1 MLIKFCFRDNPKPT
15 AGRVGISARLISTC
29 TMLCLFSFAVRAQ
42 ETKPAANRDPETAVI
57 STSDVNLFWQA
68 YDEWKTAANSAP
80 DRLAAILDR
89 DYIKKGSQGV
99 QDFIPHNR
107 IVSGDALAK
116 TILKDPEYYET
127 VRANTE
133 KMQSFVP
140 EIRHGFERLKQIYP
154 DAIFPPVYFVIGRRT
169 SGGTDSDNGLIIGAE
184 MFADSG
190 SRIHLT
196 EVVCI
201 VIHELIHYQQQTHGD
216 DLVTGVMNEG
226 AADFIAELITG
237 NQIDE
242 AIKPYGDSHEEE
254 LWKKF
259 QENQKTNDL
268 KPWLYNAGDK
278 DRVGPPDLG
287 YYMGYKICQSF
298 YEISPDKAAALKTII
313 AMKDP
318 KAIIEQS
325 AYSQRFH

>member
-1 MLIKFCFRDNPKPT
+1 MCASSLPSQCCVFSLSAFTLKNDPK
-15 AGRVGISARLISTC
+15 
-29 TMLCLFSFAVRAQ
+29 
-42 ETKPAANRDPETAVI
+42 TAVI
-57 STSDVNLFWQA
+57 STADVDLFWQA

-99 QDFIPHNR
+99 QDFIPQR
-107 IVSGDALAK
+107 IINSEALTR
-116 TILKDPEYYET
+116 TILKDLKYYET

-133 KMQSFVP
+133 QMQSFVP
-140 EIRHGFERLKQIYP
+140 EIRQGFERLKQIYP
-154 DAIFPPVYFVIGRRT
+154 DAIFPPVYFVIGRRN

-184 MFADSG
+184 MFADTG
-190 SRIHLT
+190 SRIHLS
-196 EVVCI
+196 EVVSI
-201 VIHELIHYQQQTHGD
+201 VIHELTTQSGD
-216 DLVTGVMNEG
+216 LTTKVMNEG

-242 AIKPYGDSHEEE
+242 DTKPYGDSHEEE

-259 QENQKTNDL
+259 QEDAKKNDL
-268 KPWLYNAGDK
+268 KPWLYNGADK

-287 YYMGYKICQSF
+287 YYMGYKLCQSL
-298 YEISPDKAAALKTII
+298 YEISPDKAAALKIII

>member
-1 MLIKFCFRDNPKPT
+1 
-15 AGRVGISARLISTC
+15 
-29 TMLCLFSFAVRAQ
+29 MLCLFSLGVHAQ
-42 ETKPAANRDPETAVI
+42 EALKTAANHDPKTAVI
-57 STSDVNLFWQA
+57 STADVDLFWQA

-99 QDFIPHNR
+99 QDFIPQR
-107 IVSGDALAK
+107 IINSEALTR
-116 TILKDPEYYET
+116 TILKDLKYYET

-133 KMQSFVP
+133 QMQSFVP
-140 EIRHGFERLKQIYP
+140 EIRQGFERLKQIYP
-154 DAIFPPVYFVIGRRT
+154 DAIFPPVYFVIGRRN

-184 MFADSG
+184 MFADTG
-190 SRIHLT
+190 SRIHLS
-196 EVVCI
+196 EVVSI
-201 VIHELIHYQQQTHGD
+201 VIH
-216 DLVTGVMNEG
+216 
-226 AADFIAELITG
+226 ELITG

-242 AIKPYGDSHEEE
+242 DTKPYGDSHEEE

-259 QENQKTNDL
+259 QEDAKKNDL
-268 KPWLYNAGDK
+268 KPWLYNGADK

-287 YYMGYKICQSF
+287 YYMGYKLCQSL
-298 YEISPDKAAALKTII
+298 YEISPDKAAALKIII

>member
-1 MLIKFCFRDNPKPT
+1 VT
-15 AGRVGISARLISTC
+15 GISVRLFVTAS
-29 TMLCLFSFAVRAQ
+29 MVCLFSFGVQAQ
-42 ETKPAANRDPETAVI
+42 EAGTSAANHDPKTAVI
-57 STSDVNLFWQA
+57 STADVDLFWRA
-68 YDEWKTAANSAP
+68 YDAWKTSANAAP

-99 QDFIPHNR
+99 QDFIPDR
-107 IVSGDALAK
+107 IISADDLAK
-116 TILKDPEYYET
+116 MILKDAKYYET

-140 EIRHGFERLKQIYP
+140 EIRRGFQRLKQIYP
-154 DAIFPPVYFVIGRRT
+154 DALFPPIYFVIRRRN
-169 SGGTDSDNGLIIGAE
+169 SGGTDTQNGLIIGAE
-184 MFADSG
+184 MFADIG
-190 SRIHLT
+190 SRIHLS

-201 VIHELIHYQQQTHGD
+201 VIHELIHYQQKAKGEDMMTA
-216 DLVTGVMNEG
+216 VMTEG

-242 AIKPYGDSHEEE
+242 NIKPYGDSHEQE

-259 QENQKTNDL
+259 QEDAAKNDFA
-268 KPWLYNAGDK
+268 PWLYNGDDEK
-278 DRVGPPDLG
+278 RVGPPDLG
-287 YYMGYKICQSF
+287 YYVGYKICQSL
-298 YEISPDKAAALKTII
+298 YEIFPDKAAALKTII

-325 AYSQRFH
+325 GYSQRFR

>member
-1 MLIKFCFRDNPKPT
+1 
-15 AGRVGISARLISTC
+15 
-29 TMLCLFSFAVRAQ
+29 MLCLFSLGVHAQ
-42 ETKPAANRDPETAVI
+42 EALKTAANHDPKTAVI
-57 STSDVNLFWQA
+57 STADVDLFWQA

-99 QDFIPHNR
+99 QDFIPQR
-107 IVSGDALAK
+107 IINSEALTR
-116 TILKDPEYYET
+116 TILKDLKYYET

-133 KMQSFVP
+133 QMQSFVP
-140 EIRHGFERLKQIYP
+140 EIRQGFERLKQIYP
-154 DAIFPPVYFVIGRRT
+154 DAIFPPVYFVIGRRN

-184 MFADSG
+184 MFADTG
-190 SRIHLT
+190 SRIHLS
-196 EVVCI
+196 EVVSI
-201 VIHELIHYQQQTHGD
+201 VIHELIHYQQPAQGGD
-216 DLVTGVMNEG
+216 LTTQSGDLTTKVMNEG

-242 AIKPYGDSHEEE
+242 DTKPYGDSHEEE

-259 QENQKTNDL
+259 QEDAKKNDL
-268 KPWLYNAGDK
+268 KPWLYNGADK

-287 YYMGYKICQSF
+287 YYMGYKLCQSL
-298 YEISPDKAAALKTII
+298 YEISPDKAAALKIII

>member
-1 MLIKFCFRDNPKPT
+1 V
-15 AGRVGISARLISTC
+15 VGIGVRFISTVA
-29 TMLCLFSFAVRAQ
+29 LLSLLSLAARAQ
-42 ETKPAANRDPETAVI
+42 ETSKPAANHDPDAAVI
-57 STSDVNLFWQA
+57 STADVDLFWQA
-68 YDEWKTAANSAP
+68 YDEWKTSGNSAP
-80 DRLAAILDR
+80 DRLATILDS

-99 QDFIPHNR
+99 QDFIPNNR
-107 IVSGDALAK
+107 IVSGEALAK
-116 TILKDPEYYET
+116 TILKHPEYYET
-127 VRANTE
+127 VRADTK

-140 EIRHGFERLKQIYP
+140 EIRRGFERLKQMYP

-190 SRIHLT
+190 SRIHLA

-201 VIHELIHYQQQTHGD
+201 VIHELIHYQQQTHGE
-216 DLVTGVMNEG
+216 DLVTAVMKEG
-226 AADFIAELITG
+226 AADFVAELITG

-242 AIKPYGDSHEEE
+242 DTKPYGDSHEEE

-259 QENQKTNDL
+259 GEDAKKNDL
-268 KPWLYNAGDK
+268 KPWLYNGGDK

-287 YYMGYKICQSF
+287 YYMGYKICQSL
-298 YEISPDKAAALKTII
+298 YEISPDKATALKTII

-318 KAIIEQS
+318 KAVIEQS

>member
-1 MLIKFCFRDNPKPT
+1 MNRLSSRLAPT
-15 AGRVGISARLISTC
+15 AVI
-29 TMLCLFSFAVRAQ
+29 LCLFAIGPYAQ
-42 ETKPAANRDPETAVI
+42 ETPKQVANHNPETAVI
-57 STSDVNLFWQA
+57 STADVDLFWRA
-68 YDEWKTAANSAP
+68 YDEWKTTANSAP
-80 DRLAAILDR
+80 DQLAAILDR
-89 DYIKKGSQGV
+89 DYIRKGSQGV
-99 QDFIPHNR
+99 QDFIPHR
-107 IVSGDALAK
+107 IIDGNALAK
-116 TILKDPEYYET
+116 TILEDPKYYEM

-140 EIRHGFERLKQIYP
+140 EIRQGFERLKQIYP
-154 DAIFPPVYFVIGRRT
+154 DAIFPPVYFVIGRRS
-169 SGGTDSDNGLIIGAE
+169 SGGTDSDSGLIIGAE
-184 MFADSG
+184 MFADTG

-201 VIHELIHYQQQTHGD
+201 VIHELIHYQQQVQGE
-216 DLVTGVMNEG
+216 DLTTQVMKEG

-259 QENQKTNDL
+259 REDQKKNDL
-268 KPWLYNAGDK
+268 KSWLYNAGDK
-278 DRVGPPDLG
+278 TRVGPPDLG
-287 YYMGYKICQSF
+287 YYMGYKICQSL
-298 YEISPDKAAALKTII
+298 YEISLDKATALKTII